1 MTVQMGVHSQILLN
15 KIVAGYNLPSPE
27 LIYMMINSEVSSFCT
42 EILLGQLMELLMEKL
57 DLRIA
62 DLEYYQP
69 QQGTQNKI
77 CVHGFIKLQMASTH
91 VLEWRVAILTLKHNL
106 CIKKCIV
113 AMLTLLHTISA

>member
-1 MTVQMGVHSQILLN
+1 
-15 KIVAGYNLPSPE
+15 
-27 LIYMMINSEVSSFCT
+27 MMINSEVSSFCT
-42 EILLGQLMELLMEKL
+42 EILLGQLMELLMEQL

-77 CVHGFIKLQMASTH
+77 CVHGFDKLQMASTH

-106 CIKKCIV
+106 CIRNV
-113 AMLTLLHTISA
+113 RSAMLIEAQSWHEKLSTVPAYRILNQGSRVWSCQ